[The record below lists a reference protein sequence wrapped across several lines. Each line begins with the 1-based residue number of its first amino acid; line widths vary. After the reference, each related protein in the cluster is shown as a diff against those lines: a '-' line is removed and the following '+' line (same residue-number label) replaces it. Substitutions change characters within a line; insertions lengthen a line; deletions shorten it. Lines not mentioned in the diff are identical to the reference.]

1 VFQALLAL
9 TVITLLVFAL
19 VGATAKVIFSK

>member
-9 TVITLLVFAL
+9 VVITLLVFAL
-19 VGATAKVIFSK
+19 VGAAGKVIFSK

>member
-9 TVITLLVFAL
+9 VVITLLVFAL
-19 VGATAKVIFSK
+19 VGVTGKVIFSK

>member
-9 TVITLLVFAL
+9 TVITLLMFAL

>member
-9 TVITLLVFAL
+9 VIITLLVFAL
-19 VGATAKVIFSK
+19 VGATAKVIFDK